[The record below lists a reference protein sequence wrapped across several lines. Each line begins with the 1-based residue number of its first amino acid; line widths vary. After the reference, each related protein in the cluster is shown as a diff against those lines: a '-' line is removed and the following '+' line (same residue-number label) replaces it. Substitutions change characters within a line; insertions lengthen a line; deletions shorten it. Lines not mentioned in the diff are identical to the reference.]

1 MLSAPRRAVLLMAY
15 GGPERL
21 EDVEPFLRD
30 VRGGRPTPTE
40 LVAEVRARYSAI
52 GGGSPLLAITRA
64 QAAALEAEL
73 NRAGPE
79 GWQVFVGMRHWH
91 PYVADAVREIAAAG
105 HRRVVALCLAPQYS
119 RMSIGAY
126 FARLDEALAALADP
140 PEVARVES
148 WHDHPGFL
156 DAVAEKVAGALARL
170 PVPAGEV
177 EVIFT
182 AHSLP
187 RRIVEA
193 GDPYDDQ
200 VRATA
205 RRVADRAAARA
216 GVRFPWTFCYQSV
229 AAGATDWLGPEVTD
243 VVADLAR
250 AGRRHLLAAPIGF
263 VSDHVEV
270 LYDLDVEA
278 RAAAE
283 THGARLT
290 RTESL
295 NTSVAFIAALVE
307 VVRSGGVR

>member
-1 MLSAPRRAVLLMAY
+1 MAY

-21 EDVEPFLRD
+21 EDVEPFLHD
-30 VRGGRPTPTE
+30 VRGGRPTPPE
-40 LVAEVRARYSAI
+40 LVEEIRGRYAAI

-73 NRAGPE
+73 NRAGDAD
-79 GWQVFVGMRHWH
+79 WQTFVGMRHWH
-91 PYVADAVREIAAAG
+91 PFIRDAVGEIAAAG
-105 HRRVVALCLAPQYS
+105 HRRLVALCLAPQYS

-126 FARLDEALAALADP
+126 VARLDEALAALDDP
-140 PEVARVES
+140 PEVSRVES
-148 WHDHPGFL
+148 WHDHPCFL
-156 DAVAEKVAGALARL
+156 DAVAEKVAAALARL
-170 PVPAGEV
+170 PVPPPEAHV
-177 EVIFT
+177 VFT

-187 RRIVEA
+187 RRILDA

-200 VRATA
+200 LRATA
-205 RRVADRAAARA
+205 RGVADRATARA
-216 GVRFPWTFCYQSV
+216 GAPFPWTFCYQSV
-229 AAGATDWLGPEVTD
+229 AAGAADWLGPEVTD

-250 AGRRHLLAAPIGF
+250 AGHRHLLAAPIGF

-283 THGARLT
+283 RHDAHLH

-295 NTSVAFIAALVE
+295 NTTPRFIEALAS
-307 VVRSGGVR
+307 VVRGAAEANSCE